1 MEADCA
7 AARESLEN
15 TEANAAQLERRIDE
29 IYAQSQ
35 SFTAEIERIRE
46 RVAALQEQAQEKEGN
61 LSLLRSEIEHGQRLA
76 ARLQEDMR
84 QDGEKLQDFDS
95 QIEDQRARIDGN
107 RTQISV
113 LTAEAQALAESGVSI
128 EAAEG
133 GKRAQLDQLNRSVME
148 LNGEVTELKLKIGY
162 ADNSISVQS
171 ENRSRLEE
179 QARASA
185 AATAQLSENAAQLER
200 EGAELEE
207 RIQSAANV
215 ISGYRLRM
223 QQAKDRLDAETE
235 KRGAL
240 ERAIAQ
246 KTLRLQ
252 TLRDMQA
259 HFEGYY
265 GSVRSVMQAS
275 ARGVLRG
282 VEGPVSELIRTQ
294 DRYAVA
300 VETALGSQI
309 QNIVVGTDADAK
321 AAIQYLKSGGAGRA
335 TFLPVATIR
344 GRVNEPSGSAGR
356 AGYLGPASGVVE
368 CEPRYRG
375 IVEWLLGRVC
385 LVESL
390 DDAVRCAKQSGYQFR
405 MVTLDGQVVN
415 AGGSLTG
422 GSAAKGAGLLKR
434 RGEIERMENELKAET
449 AEFDRFS
456 GRLKEIEEKYAA
468 DVAYVEG
475 VEAEIRSLG
484 EAKTVWT
491 LKRDDLAQRLAATQ
505 AAAQRERQLRREA
518 DEQIAALQAGLR
530 RTPPRRPSWSASWTR
545 CRPNRPS

>member
-246 KTLRLQ
+246 KTLAPADACGICRPISKAITAASGASCRRARVACCAAWKALCP
-252 TLRDMQA
+252 
-259 HFEGYY
+259 
-265 GSVRSVMQAS
+265 SSS
-275 ARGVLRG
+275 ARRIVT
-282 VEGPVSELIRTQ
+282 P
-294 DRYAVA
+294 
-300 VETALGSQI
+300 SQ
-309 QNIVVGTDADAK
+309 
-321 AAIQYLKSGGAGRA
+321 SR
-335 TFLPVATIR
+335 P
-344 GRVNEPSGSAGR
+344 
-356 AGYLGPASGVVE
+356 
-368 CEPRYRG
+368 
-375 IVEWLLGRVC
+375 
-385 LVESL
+385 
-390 DDAVRCAKQSGYQFR
+390 
-405 MVTLDGQVVN
+405 
-415 AGGSLTG
+415 
-422 GSAAKGAGLLKR
+422 
-434 RGEIERMENELKAET
+434 
-449 AEFDRFS
+449 
-456 GRLKEIEEKYAA
+456 
-468 DVAYVEG
+468 
-475 VEAEIRSLG
+475 
-484 EAKTVWT
+484 
-491 LKRDDLAQRLAATQ
+491 RLAAKS
-505 AAAQRERQLRREA
+505 R
-518 DEQIAALQAGLR
+518 I
-530 RTPPRRPSWSASWTR
+530 
-545 CRPNRPS
+545 

>member
-1 MEADCA
+1 M
-7 AARESLEN
+7 
-15 TEANAAQLERRIDE
+15 
-29 IYAQSQ
+29 
-35 SFTAEIERIRE
+35 
-46 RVAALQEQAQEKEGN
+46 
-61 LSLLRSEIEHGQRLA
+61 RS
-76 ARLQEDMR
+76 
-84 QDGEKLQDFDS
+84 S
-95 QIEDQRARIDGN
+95 
-107 RTQISV
+107 
-113 LTAEAQALAESGVSI
+113 
-128 EAAEG
+128 
-133 GKRAQLDQLNRSVME
+133 
-148 LNGEVTELKLKIGY
+148 ELKLKIGY

-215 ISGYRLRM
+215 ISGYRLRT

-344 GRVNEPSGSAGR
+344 GRVNEPSALRGAP
-356 AGYLGPASGVVE
+356 GYLGPASGVV
-368 CEPRYRG
+368 
-375 IVEWLLGRVC
+375 
-385 LVESL
+385 
-390 DDAVRCAKQSGYQFR
+390 DASFA
-405 MVTLDGQVVN
+405 
-415 AGGSLTG
+415 
-422 GSAAKGAGLLKR
+422 
-434 RGEIERMENELKAET
+434 
-449 AEFDRFS
+449 
-456 GRLKEIEEKYAA
+456 
-468 DVAYVEG
+468 
-475 VEAEIRSLG
+475 
-484 EAKTVWT
+484 
-491 LKRDDLAQRLAATQ
+491 
-505 AAAQRERQLRREA
+505 
-518 DEQIAALQAGLR
+518 IAALSSGCSAVSAWWKAWTTRGALRKSSPIPVPDGYAGRAGRQCRRQSDPAVLPPKARPAQAAR
-530 RTPPRRPSWSASWTR
+530 RDRTHGKRTQRGNSGV
-545 CRPNRPS
+545 

>member
-1 MEADCA
+1 
-7 AARESLEN
+7 
-15 TEANAAQLERRIDE
+15 
-29 IYAQSQ
+29 
-35 SFTAEIERIRE
+35 
-46 RVAALQEQAQEKEGN
+46 
-61 LSLLRSEIEHGQRLA
+61 
-76 ARLQEDMR
+76 
-84 QDGEKLQDFDS
+84 
-95 QIEDQRARIDGN
+95 
-107 RTQISV
+107 
-113 LTAEAQALAESGVSI
+113 
-128 EAAEG
+128 
-133 GKRAQLDQLNRSVME
+133 ME

-344 GRVNEPSGSAGR
+344 GRVNEPSALRGAP
-356 AGYLGPASGVVE
+356 GYLGPASGRRRVRAPLSRHCRVAARP
-368 CEPRYRG
+368 CLPGGKPGRRG
-375 IVEWLLGRVC
+375 ALRK
-385 LVESL
+385 
-390 DDAVRCAKQSGYQFR
+390 AVRIPVPDGYAGRAGRQCRRQSDRRFCRQRRGPAQAARRDRTHGKRTQSG
-405 MVTLDGQVVN
+405 N
-415 AGGSLTG
+415 
-422 GSAAKGAGLLKR
+422 
-434 RGEIERMENELKAET
+434 
-449 AEFDRFS
+449 S
-456 GRLKEIEEKYAA
+456 G
-468 DVAYVEG
+468 V
-475 VEAEIRSLG
+475 
-484 EAKTVWT
+484 
-491 LKRDDLAQRLAATQ
+491 
-505 AAAQRERQLRREA
+505 
-518 DEQIAALQAGLR
+518 
-530 RTPPRRPSWSASWTR
+530 
-545 CRPNRPS
+545 